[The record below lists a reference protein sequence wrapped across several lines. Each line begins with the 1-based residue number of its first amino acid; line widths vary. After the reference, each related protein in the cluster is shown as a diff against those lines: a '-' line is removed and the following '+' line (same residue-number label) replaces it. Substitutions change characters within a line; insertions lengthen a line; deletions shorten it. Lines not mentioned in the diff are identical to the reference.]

1 VDRVGGLGIGQTDRK
16 ALAERG
22 LLVSDGFRAGRAAR
36 GADTWGHGVPPV
48 SGEGWGAGAS

>member
-1 VDRVGGLGIGQTDRK
+1 VDRVGGLGVGQTDRK